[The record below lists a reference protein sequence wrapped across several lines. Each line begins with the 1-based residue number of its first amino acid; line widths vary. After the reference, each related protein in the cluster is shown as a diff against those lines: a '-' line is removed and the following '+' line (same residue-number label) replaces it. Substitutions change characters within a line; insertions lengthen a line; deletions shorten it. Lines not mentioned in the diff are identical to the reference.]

1 MNSTILSR
9 AAKII
14 PDADLLVNVVRL
26 RVRQLVAGHRPLIA
40 VPPGMGLADVALSE
54 IADNKLRSEPKRL
67 GVGERC
73 TSRSHHLVSGGQVDG
88 EETSGLARAS
98 IRARA
103 RSSIKC
109 PLTRHAPAE
118 KINARAYLRAHTA
131 SS

>member
-54 IADNKLRSEPKRL
+54 VAENKLQSEPKPSAVEITVL
-67 GVGERC
+67 PQPAAAIITFPGVKPP
-73 TSRSHHLVSGGQVDG
+73 VKKK
-88 EETSGLARAS
+88 AA
-98 IRARA
+98 
-103 RSSIKC
+103 
-109 PLTRHAPAE
+109 
-118 KINARAYLRAHTA
+118 
-131 SS
+131 